1 MVRIV
6 KNLLASPVK
15 NKINSGEQQYLNLIK
30 NIIYTGETQWGRN
43 GEVLSIFGAKM
54 DFPLYNYKIPILTT
68 KKLAWKTCLKE
79 LLWFIGGETDNGK
92 LSKQNVKIWDANAS
106 EDFKLSR
113 NLNYNNP
120 GDLGPIYGH
129 QWRHFNAPYFGCDHD
144 YTGKGVDQLQNVID
158 MLSDP
163 KQLMSR
169 RIYMSAWNPCQ
180 LNEMVLPP
188 CHISSHYNVNI
199 NGELSCAVYQRS
211 GDVGLG
217 VPFNIASYSL
227 LTCLIAKQCGLKPG
241 RLIHF
246 IGDAH
251 IYSSHIPILKEQ
263 LTRIPKE
270 SPYIE
275 IKKREN
281 IDLYTLEDFKLL
293 DYKHHGP
300 LKMEMVA

>member
-1 MVRIV
+1 MTRIV
-6 KNLLASPVK
+6 QNLFAKPVRT
-15 NKINSGEQQYLNLIK
+15 NFNSGEQQYLNLVK
-30 NIIYTGETQWGRN
+30 KVIYTGDKQWGRN
-43 GEVLSIFGAKM
+43 GEILSIFGEKM
-54 DFPLYNYKIPILTT
+54 EFPLYNYKIPILTT

-79 LLWFIGGETDNGK
+79 LLWFIGGETDNNK
-92 LSKQNVKIWDANAS
+92 LSEQNVKIWNANAS
-106 EDFKLSR
+106 EEFKLSR
-113 NLNYNNP
+113 NLKYTNP

-129 QWRHFNAPYFGCDHD
+129 QWRHFNAPYVGCDHD

-163 KQLMSR
+163 KELMSR

-188 CHISSHYNVNI
+188 CHISSHYRVNV
-199 NGELSCAVYQRS
+199 NGELSCAIYQRS

-251 IYSSHIPILKEQ
+251 IYSSHIEILKEQ

-270 SPYIE
+270 APYVE
-275 IKKREN
+275 IKKKQN
-281 IDLYTLEDFKLL
+281 INSYTLEDFKLV

-300 LKMEMVA
+300 LKMSMIA